1 MRQTELF
8 SYLIDQEAL
17 DNYKWYQDT
26 LEQFKVNKKVCLDTK
41 ASFKKHHKFFNSLLG
56 DDKHC
61 QFLVKK
67 HIKGPLGV
75 MGRNSDNNLI
85 FQKLGWRPT
94 QKLKHGL
101 TILYNWILEEVNN
114 KCSN

>member
-8 SYLIDQEAL
+8 PYLIDQEAL

-67 HIKGPLGV
+67 NIKEIEDS
-75 MGRNSDNNLI
+75 MKRNKNTLIKIESNILFINKLLRKVNLY
-85 FQKLGWRPT
+85 QK
-94 QKLKHGL
+94 
-101 TILYNWILEEVNN
+101 
-114 KCSN
+114 

>member
-8 SYLIDQEAL
+8 PYLIDQEAL

-56 DDKHC
+56 DDKYC

-67 HIKGPLGV
+67 NIKEIEDS
-75 MGRNSDNNLI
+75 MKRNKNTLIKIESNILFINKLLRKVNLY
-85 FQKLGWRPT
+85 QK
-94 QKLKHGL
+94 
-101 TILYNWILEEVNN
+101 
-114 KCSN
+114 

>member
-1 MRQTELF
+1 MKQIELF
-8 SYLIDQEAL
+8 PYLIDQESIE
-17 DNYKWYQDT
+17 NYKWYQDT

-67 HIKGPLGV
+67 HIKEIEDSLD
-75 MGRNSDNNLI
+75 RNKNTLMQIESNILFLNKLLRKVNLY
-85 FQKLGWRPT
+85 QK
-94 QKLKHGL
+94 
-101 TILYNWILEEVNN
+101 
-114 KCSN
+114 